1 MVQAAMATVLLWAGL
16 AKARNA
22 PAFTAVLRE
31 LGVPRRGQ
39 RVFAASVIAIEL
51 GIALGL
57 IFRPQSIATL
67 AALVGLA
74 AAFALSGLLA
84 LRQHAEIHCGCFGP
98 YGGGQLGG
106 RQILAFPLWLAG
118 AGLLWQNAAAP
129 MDLTGAPLFALVT
142 LSMATLRGASTVRA
156 AYAARADRRSARE
169 MFVWLTR

>member
-1 MVQAAMATVLLWAGL
+1 MAAVLLWAGL

-22 PAFTAVLRE
+22 SAFADVLRE
-31 LGVPRRGQ
+31 LGMPRRG
-39 RVFAASVIAIEL
+39 APILASSVIVIEL
-51 GIALGL
+51 GVALDL
-57 IFRPQSIATL
+57 IFRPRSTATL

-74 AAFALSGLLA
+74 AAFALAGLLA
-84 LRQHAEIHCGCFGP
+84 LRRQGEIHCGCFGP
-98 YGGGQLGG
+98 YGSGHLGR

-129 MDLTGAPLFALVT
+129 IDLAGAPSFALVT

-169 MFVWLTR
+169 MFVWLSR